1 MLFIKRNTA
10 LLFLGLNKYIYMCRN
25 ILKEMPYIKRL
36 NVVVIKEFTDKEGM
50 DMVVVAE
57 VGDLFLEK
65 STLSLRSGW
74 KVLKMMILKMMI
86 LKMMILTIGTKQ

>member
-1 MLFIKRNTA
+1 
-10 LLFLGLNKYIYMCRN
+10 
-25 ILKEMPYIKRL
+25 MPYIKRL

-65 STLSLRSGW
+65 KYTIPAKWMEGLEDDDLEDDDLDYWNKALDRAMGST
-74 KVLKMMILKMMI
+74 KDDKPQTPKMRL
-86 LKMMILTIGTKQ
+86 